1 MRVEVFEHGAG
12 VAESIAKGAK
22 EPRFARILHVE
33 DYRYGVV
40 LGVHFG

>member
-1 MRVEVFEHGAG
+1 VLIEISEPGVG

-40 LGVHFG
+40 LGVHSW